1 MFAHDLCHSQIEYL
15 CLPVESLPSR
25 ASGSND
31 RVERSILIEKT
42 ERAYSAE
49 KATKARSDTTNL
61 QSSIF
66 NSGSAGLG
74 VYRIMYGKKLI
85 AAMAAWI
92 FLTSVPVA
100 LGMRSIALDES
111 PGLTD
116 KQGSSPLKQ
125 NSILLAAND
134 NNKPGDTEKAASG
147 SESKGSETESKPTVE
162 SKEKSSKTKPRPLKP
177 FVPSE
182 KIPGD
187 QAVDFPV
194 DI

>member
-1 MFAHDLCHSQIEYL
+1 
-15 CLPVESLPSR
+15 
-25 ASGSND
+25 
-31 RVERSILIEKT
+31 
-42 ERAYSAE
+42 
-49 KATKARSDTTNL
+49 
-61 QSSIF
+61 
-66 NSGSAGLG
+66 
-74 VYRIMYGKKLI
+74 MYGKKLI